1 MFIDTA
7 NLSQIKEMLQFNQFE
22 GVTTNPKLL
31 LKEGQPRFE
40 QLTKIRALKPGV
52 LFVQLV
58 GDTKDELLAD
68 YHELRRRFPDTDD
81 TRMAFKV
88 PLFEP
93 GYQAISAIRD
103 EKPDECLLGTAVY
116 STRQGFMACVVD
128 CDYIAP
134 YVNRMEQ
141 LDIDPYKMIAET
153 HSFYQSTD
161 THIKIMGASFKN
173 ASQVMAAIKAGAAN
187 VTISYDIFKQL
198 MTNAAANDAIRV
210 FNEEGRQL
218 DRTAGV

>member
-141 LDIDPYKMIAET
+141 LDIDPYKMIADT

-218 DRTAGV
+218 DKTAGV

>member
-161 THIKIMGASFKN
+161 THIKIIGASFKN

-218 DRTAGV
+218 DKTAGV

>member
-52 LFVQLV
+52 LFGQLV

-218 DRTAGV
+218 DKTAGV

>member
-198 MTNAAANDAIRV
+198 MTNAAMKKDASLIRLRE
-210 FNEEGRQL
+210 FE
-218 DRTAGV
+218 

>member
-81 TRMAFKV
+81 T
-88 PLFEP
+88 P
-93 GYQAISAIRD
+93 
-103 EKPDECLLGTAVY
+103 
-116 STRQGFMACVVD
+116 
-128 CDYIAP
+128 
-134 YVNRMEQ
+134 N
-141 LDIDPYKMIAET
+141 
-153 HSFYQSTD
+153 
-161 THIKIMGASFKN
+161 
-173 ASQVMAAIKAGAAN
+173 
-187 VTISYDIFKQL
+187 
-198 MTNAAANDAIRV
+198 
-210 FNEEGRQL
+210 
-218 DRTAGV
+218 GV